1 MPIRDRW
8 SQYASDFLWNCIACV
23 AVAVILWF
31 FGSFFFSVATLLF
44 VALIALA
51 PLLCLLIVIFVLY
64 FVVRSLI
71 DYLRG

>member
-1 MPIRDRW
+1 MPIKDRW
-8 SQYASDFLWNCIACV
+8 SQYASDFLWNCIAFV

-31 FGSFFFSVATLLF
+31 FGSFFFSVAALLF

-51 PLLCLLIVIFVLY
+51 PLLCLLVVIFVLY
-64 FVVRSLI
+64 FIVRSLI